1 VLTRTTKRVTG
12 VAIVAA
18 LTMASALLVAPG
30 AASGAPSV
38 RGYDGKTMKIGGFG
52 LVSQFPNADVGAQ
65 ARFKEAN
72 DNNEVKNVKFEFTNY
87 IDDKQD
93 SATALSVARQL
104 VTQDG
109 VFAIVPDLSQY
120 NPGDYLNSQHVPY
133 FGWAFDATYCSQTA
147 TTSLYGFG
155 FDGCLLP
162 PNPKVVG
169 DAAFAAYKYVSGKT
183 GKSKPTVALFSNET
197 DSGKTA
203 VSAQSTS
210 FAGAGFDV
218 VYAKGLLPPPPLGDV
233 TPYVQTLMSAAD
245 GDEPDLLV
253 CLLAVDCIPVYEGL
267 VAAGSKSLFQSPL
280 YSDLLVKSMA
290 NSLSSVQF
298 QPLNDSTPALDKM
311 KAAIEDFKS
320 GTTISSDVAIAYFS
334 ADMLIQAIKATQ
346 KAGKPITPENVQAT
360 AAKTTFGI
368 KGLFGPT
375 KYPASTVKPT
385 PACNALVQSNGT
397 TWETVEPYACS
408 SKSFKVKAS
417 S

>member
-1 VLTRTTKRVTG
+1 MLTRRTKRVTG
-12 VAIVAA
+12 VALVAA
-18 LTMASALLVAPG
+18 LTVVSAMLVAP
-30 AASGAPSV
+30 AASSAPSV

-52 LVSQFPNADVGAQ
+52 LVSQFPNGSVGAQ

-72 DNNEVKNVKFEFTNY
+72 DNNEVKNVKFEYTNY

-93 SATALSVARQL
+93 AATALSVGRQL

-109 VFAIVPDLSQY
+109 VFAIVPDFSQY
-120 NPGDYLNSQHVPY
+120 NPGDYFNSQHVPY
-133 FGWAFDATYCSQTA
+133 FGWAFDATYCSQKP

-162 PNPKVVG
+162 PNPMVVG
-169 DAAFAAYKYVSGKT
+169 DAAFAVYKFVSGKT
-183 GKSKPTVALFSNET
+183 GKSKPTAALFSNET

-210 FAGAGFDV
+210 FTGAGFDV
-218 VYAKGLLPPPPLGDV
+218 TYAKGLLPPPPLGDV
-233 TPYVQTLMSAAD
+233 TPYVQTLMTSAD
-245 GDEPDLLV
+245 GKEPDLIV
-253 CLLAVDCIPVYEGL
+253 CLLATDCIPMYEGL

-280 YSDLLVKSMA
+280 YSDVLVKPMA

-298 QPLNDSTPALDKM
+298 QPLNDSTPPLEKM
-311 KAAIEDFKS
+311 KAAIEDFKP
-320 GTTISSDVAIAYFS
+320 GATISSDVAIAYFA
-334 ADMLIQAIKATQ
+334 ADMLIQSIKATQ

-368 KGLFGPT
+368 DGLFGPT

-385 PACNALVQSNGT
+385 PACTALVQSNGT
-397 TWETVEPYACS
+397 AWDTVEPYACS
-408 SKSFKVKAS
+408 SKTFKVKAS
-417 S
+417 